1 MAKRVLDG
9 EALIERAEQLG
20 VNISTEM
27 ASVMVTGRGAGE
39 EAEQFERAPEHEIQR
54 RVMEAERHI
63 REHRLWIVTLVAAA
77 ASVVSAIAAWTAV
90 AVIN

>member
-9 EALIERAEQLG
+9 EALTERAKQLG
-20 VNISTEM
+20 VNISSEM
-27 ASVMVTGRGAGE
+27 ESVMVTGIGAGGV
-39 EAEQFERAPEHEIQR
+39 AEQFERAPEHEIQR
-54 RVMEAERHI
+54 RVMEAERYV

-77 ASVVSAIAAWTAV
+77 ASAVSAIAAWTAV